1 MKIDTTLK
9 SFLVPDL
16 QEYTPPFGTKVI
28 RTAIN
33 NGGLSTQEV
42 NDNIMMPF
50 AKQRPLVITEDSET
64 DTIEYNASFVINE
77 ENITLAL
84 SDAFIGCVIKILF
97 AANGKVEYK
106 NVFGDSNIDE
116 ILKNRIVEYTY
127 TGDGWFCSSAPA
139 IYSKVEQYPTDP
151 EPAAIYGGQW
161 QDVSPAFAGLFARI
175 AGGDAGE
182 FNKQLEIL
190 SIDGTTLTFADGH
203 ELTVGSLLIDC
214 LGENPTY
221 EQRDVLSVSG
231 NTVTTNAAF
240 SSTVSNVLIGQNDG
254 LPNIAGR
261 FAAGGAYPFQSS
273 NNAFSL
279 EGSGNYIIDGITQGY
294 KQANA
299 VRLDASKGETKTNGS
314 IKTANEHHV
323 YGAANGVQPQNISIR
338 LWERIS

>member
-50 AKQRPLVITEDSET
+50 AKQRPFVITEDSET
-64 DTIEYNASFVINE
+64 DTIEYNASFVINQ
-77 ENITLAL
+77 ENIKL
-84 SDAFIGCVIKILF
+84 SLKEAFSGCVIKILF
-97 AANGKVEYK
+97 AKNGKVEYK
-106 NVFGDSNIDE
+106 NVFGETNIDE
-116 ILKNRIVEYTY
+116 ILKNRTIEYTY
-127 TGDGWFCSSAPA
+127 TGDGWFCSSAPE

-151 EPAAIYGGQW
+151 APASIYGGQW

-175 AGGDAGE
+175 AGGDAEE
-182 FNKQLEIL
+182 FNKQLEVL

-203 ELTVGSLLIDC
+203 NLTVGSLLIDC

-221 EQRDVLSVSG
+221 EQRDILTVNG
-231 NTVTTNAAF
+231 NTVTINEAF
-240 SSTVSNVLIGQNDG
+240 SATITNVLVGQMDQVQKHTHTYSRLSRSKEFYVGIHGGVNYIHTGDFVGGTTGTSNVNS
-254 LPNIAGR
+254 GR
-261 FAAGGAYPFQSS
+261 SGA
-273 NNAFSL
+273 
-279 EGSGNYIIDGITQGY
+279 
-294 KQANA
+294 
-299 VRLDASKGETKTNGS
+299 ETRVKNLTV
-314 IKTANEHHV
+314 K
-323 YGAANGVQPQNISIR
+323 

>member
-50 AKQRPLVITEDSET
+50 AKQRPFVITEDSET
-64 DTIEYNASFVINE
+64 DTIEYNASFVINQ
-77 ENITLAL
+77 ENINL
-84 SDAFIGCVIKILF
+84 SLKEAFSGCVIKILF
-97 AANGKVEYK
+97 AKNGKIEYT
-106 NVFGDSNIDE
+106 NVFGETNIDE
-116 ILKNRIVEYTY
+116 ILKHRTVEYTY

-139 IYSKVEQYPTDP
+139 IHSKVEQYPTAP
-151 EPAAIYGGQW
+151 EPASIYGGQW

-175 AGGDAGE
+175 AGGDAEE
-182 FNKQLEIL
+182 FNKQLEVL

-203 ELTVGSLLIDC
+203 NLTVGSLLIDC

-221 EQRDVLSVSG
+221 EQRDVLAVNG
-231 NTVTTNAAF
+231 NTVTISKAF
-240 SSTVSNVLIGQNDG
+240 TSTVSNVLIGQMDQVQKHTHTYSTLRKTGSATHMAYGGVNPVHTGDYVSG
-254 LPNIAGR
+254 TTGTTNANSGR
-261 FAAGGAYPFQSS
+261 
-273 NNAFSL
+273 
-279 EGSGNYIIDGITQGY
+279 SGT
-294 KQANA
+294 
-299 VRLDASKGETKTNGS
+299 ETRVKNLTV
-314 IKTANEHHV
+314 K
-323 YGAANGVQPQNISIR
+323 

>member
-28 RTAIN
+28 RNAIN

-64 DTIEYNASFVINE
+64 DTIEYNASFVINK
-77 ENITLAL
+77 ENITL
-84 SDAFIGCVIKILF
+84 SIKEAFIGCVIKVLF
-97 AANGKVEYK
+97 VANGKIEYT
-106 NVFGDSNIDE
+106 NVFGETNIDE
-116 ILKNRIVEYTY
+116 ILKSRTIEYTY
-127 TGDGWFCSSAPA
+127 TGDGWFCSSAPE

-151 EPAAIYGGQW
+151 EPASIYGGQW

-175 AGGDAGE
+175 AGGDAEE

-203 ELTVGSLLIDC
+203 NLTVGSLLIDC

-221 EQRDVLSVSG
+221 EQRDILSVNG
-231 NTVTTNAAF
+231 NTVTINEAF
-240 SSTVSNVLIGQNDG
+240 STTLTNVLIGQMDQ
-254 LPNIAGR
+254 LQDHTHTYDLWEQSVEVVHAVT
-261 FAAGGAYPFQSS
+261 GGP
-273 NNAFSL
+273 
-279 EGSGNYIIDGITQGY
+279 NYIRTGDMVEETTGTS
-294 KQANA
+294 KANSGRSGA
-299 VRLDASKGETKTNGS
+299 ETRVKNISVRLWK
-314 IKTANEHHV
+314 
-323 YGAANGVQPQNISIR
+323 
-338 LWERIS
+338 RIS

>member
-97 AANGKVEYK
+97 AENGKIEYT
-106 NVFGDSNIDE
+106 NVFGETNIDE
-116 ILKNRIVEYTY
+116 ILKNRTIEYTY
-127 TGDGWFCSSAPA
+127 TGDGWFCSSAPE

-151 EPAAIYGGQW
+151 EPASIYGGQW

-175 AGGDAGE
+175 AGGDAEE
-182 FNKQLEIL
+182 FNKQLEVL
-190 SIDGTTLTFADGH
+190 SNSGTTLTFADGH
-203 ELTVGSLLIDC
+203 NLTVGSLLIDC

-221 EQRDVLSVSG
+221 EQRDILSVNG
-231 NTVTTNAAF
+231 NTVTINEAF
-240 SSTVSNVLIGQNDG
+240 STTLTNVLVGQNDG
-254 LPNIAGR
+254 LPNI
-261 FAAGGAYPFQSS
+261 
-273 NNAFSL
+273 
-279 EGSGNYIIDGITQGY
+279 EGSLGMTDSGGSGGMTPTG
-294 KQANA
+294 AFA
-299 VRLDASKGETKTNGS
+299 DTTLLDANSSVTGS
-314 IKTANEHHV
+314 GGKRYTVNFDASLSNEI
-323 YGAANGVQPQNISIR
+323 YGNSDTVQPKNITIK
-338 LWERIS
+338 LWKRIS

>member
-64 DTIEYNASFVINE
+64 DTIEYNASFVINK
-77 ENITLAL
+77 ENITLSL
-84 SDAFIGCVIKILF
+84 KEAFIGCVIKVLF
-97 AANGKVEYK
+97 VANGKVEYT
-106 NVFGDSNIDE
+106 NVFGESNIDE
-116 ILKNRIVEYTY
+116 ILKNRTIEYTY

-139 IYSKVEQYPTDP
+139 INSKAEQYPTDP
-151 EPAAIYGGQW
+151 EPASIYGGQW

-175 AGGDAGE
+175 AGGDAEE
-182 FNKQLEIL
+182 FNKQLEVL

-203 ELTVGSLLIDC
+203 NLTVGSLLIDC

-221 EQRDVLSVSG
+221 EQRDILSVNG
-231 NTVTTNAAF
+231 NTVTINEAF
-240 SSTVSNVLIGQNDG
+240 STTLTNVLVGQMDQ
-254 LPNIAGR
+254 AQEHTHTYGR
-261 FAAGGAYPFQSS
+261 LKKDREFILTAYGGANLIHTGDYVSGTTGTS
-273 NNAFSL
+273 NAN
-279 EGSGNYIIDGITQGY
+279 SGRSGT
-294 KQANA
+294 
-299 VRLDASKGETKTNGS
+299 ETRVKNLTV
-314 IKTANEHHV
+314 K
-323 YGAANGVQPQNISIR
+323 

>member
-50 AKQRPLVITEDSET
+50 AKQRPFVITEDSET
-64 DTIEYNASFVINE
+64 DTIEYNASFVINQ
-77 ENITLAL
+77 ENIKL
-84 SDAFIGCVIKILF
+84 SLKEAFSGCVIKILF
-97 AANGKVEYK
+97 AENGKVEYT
-106 NVFGDSNIDE
+106 NVFGETNTDE
-116 ILKNRIVEYTY
+116 ILKNRTIEYTY

-139 IYSKVEQYPTDP
+139 IKSKVEQYPTDP
-151 EPAAIYGGQW
+151 EPASIYGGQW

-175 AGGDAGE
+175 AGGDAEE

-203 ELTVGSLLIDC
+203 NLTVGSLLIDC

-221 EQRDVLSVSG
+221 EQRDILSVNG
-231 NTVTTNAAF
+231 NTVTINEAF
-240 SSTVSNVLIGQNDG
+240 STTLTNVLIGQMDQ
-254 LPNIAGR
+254 AQKHTHTYGR
-261 FAAGGAYPFQSS
+261 LKKDREFIHAAHGGVNFIRTGDYVSATTGTS
-273 NNAFSL
+273 NAN
-279 EGSGNYIIDGITQGY
+279 SGRSGT
-294 KQANA
+294 
-299 VRLDASKGETKTNGS
+299 ETRVKNLTV
-314 IKTANEHHV
+314 K
-323 YGAANGVQPQNISIR
+323 